1 MRGDALGDRGLSE
14 VLGFVLT
21 FSVII
26 LSVGIVYGVGTGALG
41 DLRAN
46 EQMNAADR
54 SMQGLATNFEALYQQ
69 SAPSRGLDVG
79 LKGGSLDLVDGSLEV
94 VVRNE
99 TGTVL
104 NPDNRTVDVGA
115 LVRSDQETDTE
126 LVYEAGALFR
136 IDGPGAVMR
145 HSPVMQCTDEAAVVS
160 LLRLEGNVSLST
172 GGSIRVRG
180 IRRQS
185 SLLFPATGTEQAT
198 SADQVTLDVSP
209 TATGSDWSRFFDGQS
224 RWQDLGSGRYACQDV
239 NRAYVRVTTVE
250 VRTVG

>member
-1 MRGDALGDRGLSE
+1 MRGEPADERALSE

-99 TGTVL
+99 SGTVL
-104 NPDNRTVDVGA
+104 NPDNRTIDVGA
-115 LVRSDQETDTE
+115 LVRSDQQTDTE

-145 HSPVMQCTDEAAVVS
+145 HRPVMQCTDEAAVVS

-172 GGSIRVRG
+172 SGSVRVRG
-180 IRRQS
+180 IRRES
-185 SLLFPATGTEQAT
+185 SLLFPASGTGQAT
-198 SADQVTLDVSP
+198 EAAQVTVDVSP
-209 TATGSDWSRFFDGQS
+209 SAVGSDWSRFFDGRPGWQS
-224 RWQDLGSGRYACQDV
+224 LGSGRYACQDV
-239 NRAYVRVTTVE
+239 DRAYVRVTTVE
-250 VRTVG
+250 LRTVG